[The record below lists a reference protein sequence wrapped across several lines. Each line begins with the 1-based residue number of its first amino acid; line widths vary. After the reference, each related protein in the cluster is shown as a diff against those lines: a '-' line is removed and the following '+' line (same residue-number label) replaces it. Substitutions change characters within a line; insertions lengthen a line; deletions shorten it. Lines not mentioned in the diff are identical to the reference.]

1 MKISQ
6 KDKASDE
13 KASIGLKLIYANQ
26 KSKVKRIRKQIVKDK
41 LVLK

>member
-26 KSKVKRIRKQIVKDK
+26 KSNQGGAN
-41 LVLK
+41 